1 MGGGTGV
8 HSIGRGM
15 ATQDSGEVDFLFS
28 PRAAD
33 VLAELTGADLSPAGH
48 LALLTELRASYT
60 PAEAGALLRLAVAR
74 QKASG
79 KFPDAAR
86 LFFTAAALEQAT
98 AWPIAQRRA
107 AHLHR
112 HAPPGPV
119 LDLGCGIGGDTLALA
134 RHRPVVAYETDPV
147 RLRFAQANVN
157 ALGLSERVEF
167 RLADW
172 TTELA
177 ADRLPPAAAAFADP
191 ARRAEG
197 RRLFGLEQMI
207 PPLSVLLRL
216 QARIPALGVKVA
228 PGVADGE
235 IPPGCGVEFIS
246 HERTCKEAVLWFG
259 PLADGGGRRAA
270 VHDDAGWHEIRA
282 SLASPPLGVL
292 AVGDF
297 LHEPDPAVIR
307 AGPFAELCEMLGA
320 HLFDAQI
327 AYLVGSASPTG
338 SEAAPFVQ
346 SFQIEEIHPFSLKTL
361 NQRIHALGIG
371 QVELKR
377 RGPPI
382 EPESLRPRLKLVAGG
397 RPGVAIL
404 TRRGDDRL
412 LLMARR
418 I

>member
-1 MGGGTGV
+1 
-8 HSIGRGM
+8 M
-15 ATQDSGEVDFLFS
+15 ASEDTGEVDFLLS
-28 PRAAD
+28 PKAANA
-33 VLAELTGADLSPAGH
+33 LAKLAGSDLTPSNHLSLLTG
-48 LALLTELRASYT
+48 LRATHT
-60 PAEAGALLRLAVAR
+60 PEEAGALLRLAVAR
-74 QKASG
+74 QKAAG

-86 LFFTAAALEQAT
+86 LFFTAEALEQAT

-134 RHRPVVAYETDPV
+134 RHRPVIAYETDRV
-147 RLRFAQANVN
+147 RLRFAQANAA

-177 ADRLPPAAAAFADP
+177 ADRLPPASAAFADP
-191 ARRAEG
+191 ARRAKG

-235 IPPGCGVEFIS
+235 IPAGCGVEFIS

-270 VHDDAGWHEIRA
+270 VHDEAGWHEIAA
-282 SLASPPLGVL
+282 SLVPPPLGEL
-292 AVGDF
+292 LEGHF

-307 AGPFAELCEMLGA
+307 AGPFAELCEMLGS
-320 HLFDAQI
+320 HLFDSQI
-327 AYLVGSASPTG
+327 AYLVGPASPAG

-346 SFQIEEIHPFSLKTL
+346 SFQIEEIHPFSLKIL
-361 NQRIHALGIG
+361 NQRLRALDIG

-404 TRRGDDRL
+404 TRRGDERL

-418 I
+418 V

>member
-1 MGGGTGV
+1 
-8 HSIGRGM
+8 M
-15 ATQDSGEVDFLFS
+15 ASEDSREVDFLLS
-28 PRAAD
+28 SKAAD
-33 VLAELTGADLSPAGH
+33 ALAKLAGCDLSPSGH
-48 LALLTELRASYT
+48 LALLTELRAGHT

-74 QKASG
+74 QKAAG
-79 KFPDAAR
+79 KFPDAPR
-86 LFFTAAALEQAT
+86 LFFTAQALEQAT

-107 AHLHR
+107 DHLHR
-112 HAPPGPV
+112 HAPPGPL

-134 RHRPVVAYETDPV
+134 CHRQVIAYETDPM
-147 RLRFAQANVN
+147 RLRFAQAN
-157 ALGLSERVEF
+157 ATSLGLSERVEF

-172 TTELA
+172 TADLA

-207 PPLSVLLRL
+207 PPLSVLLHL
-216 QARIPALGVKVA
+216 QERIPALGVKVA

-235 IPPGCGVEFIS
+235 IPAGCGVEFIS
-246 HERTCKEAVLWFG
+246 HARACKEAVLWFG
-259 PLADGGGRRAA
+259 PLAGGGGRRAA
-270 VHDDAGWHEIRA
+270 VHDDAGWHEIAA
-282 SLASPPLGVL
+282 SLTPPPLGAL
-292 AVGDF
+292 TAGDY

-307 AGPFAELCEMLGA
+307 AGPFAELCAMLGA
-320 HLFDAQI
+320 HLFDSQI
-327 AYLVGSASPTG
+327 AYLVGPTSPVG
-338 SEAAPFVQ
+338 SEAVPFAQ
-346 SFQIEEIHPFSLKTL
+346 SFQIEEIHPLSLKTL
-361 NQRIHALGIG
+361 NQRLQVLGIG

-404 TRRGDDRL
+404 TRRGDERL

-418 I
+418 V

>member
-1 MGGGTGV
+1 M
-8 HSIGRGM
+8 HSKWSRM
-15 ATQDSGEVDFLFS
+15 ATQDTGEVDFLFS
-28 PRAAD
+28 PKAAD
-33 VLAELTGADLSPAGH
+33 LLAALTGADLSPAGH
-48 LALLTELRASYT
+48 LSLLTELRASHT
-60 PAEAGALLRLAVAR
+60 PAEAGALLRLAMAR
-74 QKASG
+74 QKAAA
-79 KFPDAAR
+79 KFPDADR
-86 LFFTAAALEQAT
+86 LFFTPEALEQAT
-98 AWPIAQRRA
+98 AWPIAQHRA

-112 HAPPGPV
+112 CAPPGPV
-119 LDLGCGIGGDTLALA
+119 LDLGCGIGGDTLAMA
-134 RHRPVVAYETDPV
+134 RHRRVIAYETDPL
-147 RLRFAQANVN
+147 RLRFAQANAE
-157 ALGLSERVEF
+157 ALGLLNQVEF

-172 TTELA
+172 TAELA

-207 PPLSVLLRL
+207 PPISVLLAL

-235 IPPGCGVEFIS
+235 IPAGCGVEFIS

-259 PLADGGGRRAA
+259 PLAAGGQRRAS
-270 VHDDAGWHEIRA
+270 VHDDRGWHAIAA
-282 SLASPPLGVL
+282 SLAPPPLGAL
-292 AVGDF
+292 RAGDY

-307 AGPFAELCEMLGA
+307 AGPFVELCDMLGC
-320 HLFDAQI
+320 HLFDPQI
-327 AYLVGSASPTG
+327 AYLVGPASPAG
-338 SEAAPFVQ
+338 SVAAPFVQ
-346 SFQIEEIHPFSLKTL
+346 SFQIEEIHPFSLKIL
-361 NQRIHALGIG
+361 NQRLKVLGIG

-404 TRRGDDRL
+404 TRRGDERL

-418 I
+418 V